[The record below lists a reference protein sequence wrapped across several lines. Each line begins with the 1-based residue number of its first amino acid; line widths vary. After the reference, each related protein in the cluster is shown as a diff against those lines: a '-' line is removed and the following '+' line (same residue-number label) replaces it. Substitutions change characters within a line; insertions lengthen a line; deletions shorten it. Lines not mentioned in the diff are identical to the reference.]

1 MKRICYLIL
10 AHSDPKH
17 FEKLVNAVDY
27 NSTFFV
33 HIDSKT
39 DIKDFQSLSLPKDL
53 SFIRDRV
60 SVAWGGI
67 SMIDAT
73 LKLIEAA
80 LSCGEEFIH
89 LILLSGADYPIKK
102 SSVIYDTFSKNP
114 HHQFIKFIDMR
125 ESTHYTS
132 HINNKWFKEPIIKTS
147 NKILKLTDKIVRNIG
162 NRIKFRNSWNK
173 SIIPYFGSQWWAI
186 TPDCARYIL
195 DFLKRNPKYYT
206 QNKYTFSPDEH
217 FFHTIIGNSIYKE
230 KSDGIQK
237 YKDRGTWRMANLHLI
252 HPTLNK
258 WYASTDWDK
267 INSSDKLFARKLKSS
282 VSDDLIKKID
292 EKILKS

>member
-27 NSTFFV
+27 HSRFFV

-102 SSVIYDTFSKNP
+102 SSVIYDTFSK
-114 HHQFIKFIDMR
+114 I
-125 ESTHYTS
+125 
-132 HINNKWFKEPIIKTS
+132 PIINLLNLLICGK
-147 NKILKLTDKIVRNIG
+147 VR
-162 NRIKFRNSWNK
+162 
-173 SIIPYFGSQWWAI
+173 I
-186 TPDCARYIL
+186 TPVIL
-195 DFLKRNPKYYT
+195 
-206 QNKYTFSPDEH
+206 
-217 FFHTIIGNSIYKE
+217 IING
-230 KSDGIQK
+230 
-237 YKDRGTWRMANLHLI
+237 
-252 HPTLNK
+252 
-258 WYASTDWDK
+258 
-267 INSSDKLFARKLKSS
+267 LKSR
-282 VSDDLIKKID
+282 
-292 EKILKS
+292 